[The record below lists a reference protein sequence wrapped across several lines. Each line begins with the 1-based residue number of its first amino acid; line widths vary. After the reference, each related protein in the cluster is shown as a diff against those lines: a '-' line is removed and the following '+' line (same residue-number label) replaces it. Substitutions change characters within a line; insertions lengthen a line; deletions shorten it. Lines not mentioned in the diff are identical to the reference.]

1 MIIKDNFR
9 LVSGIPNV
17 LSLSPAMIKN
27 YSYEENSPRHIFAFL
42 ELKRKSVPHFSNN
55 TIFNLISDKRKR
67 DKIQVVDLEQ
77 YPLHCSY
84 NKPTKGM
91 IVNLKP
97 FGVKEISSLSPNDL
111 YGSLVYSYSFN
122 QLVTK
127 KFKIRESYA
136 KHVIDFL
143 LSLFVQ
149 LFGRK
154 YGLLATYSSG
164 IAKLKFLI
172 ACYVYAAFFGYRN
185 DINLFKTAAKAAPFL
200 YNNEIELLKKYD
212 YSKIEDFIQVL
223 SDSKVMPGLNLI
235 RFTATIHSFMKVE
248 MLAALEDCSRF
259 FCAILTSN
267 VPGARIVPSYISKYN
282 ERAYYSIVDIMR
294 GVFKWSLQ
302 INT

>member
-1 MIIKDNFR
+1 MLIKDNFR
-9 LVSGIPNV
+9 LVSNVPNV
-17 LSLSPAMIKN
+17 ITMSPAMVKN

-55 TIFNLISDKRKR
+55 TIFNLISDKKKR
-67 DKIQVVDLEQ
+67 EYIEVVDLDQ
-77 YPLHCSY
+77 YPLTCSY
-84 NKPTKGM
+84 NKKTKGM
-91 IVNLKP
+91 MINLKP

-111 YGSLVYSYSFN
+111 YGSLVYSYAFR

-127 KFKIRESYA
+127 KFKLRDAYA

-172 ACYVYAAFFGYRN
+172 SCYVYAAFFGHSMN
-185 DINLFKTAAKAAPFL
+185 MQLFKTAAKAAPYL
-200 YNNEIELLKKYD
+200 YHNEIEMLKKYD
-212 YSKIEDFIQVL
+212 YRKIEDFIQAL
-223 SDSKVMPGLNLI
+223 SDMKIMPGMNLI

-267 VPGARIVPSYISKYN
+267 IPGSRVVPSYISKYN
-282 ERAYYSIVDIMR
+282 ERAYYAIVDIMR
-294 GVFKWSLQ
+294 GIFK
-302 INT
+302 

>member
-1 MIIKDNFR
+1 MLIKDNFR

-17 LSLSPAMIKN
+17 LTLSPAMIQN

-55 TIFNLISDKRKR
+55 SIFNLISDKKKR
-67 DKIQVVDLEQ
+67 EHIEVVDLEQ
-77 YPLHCSY
+77 YQLHCSY
-84 NKPTKGM
+84 NKPTKGL
-91 IVNLKP
+91 IINLKP

-111 YGSLVYSYSFN
+111 YGSLVYSYAFA

-127 KFKIRESYA
+127 KFKLKDSYG

-154 YGLLATYSSG
+154 YGMLATYSSG
-164 IAKLKFLI
+164 IPKLKFLI
-172 ACYVYAAFFGYRN
+172 ACYVYASFFGHPN
-185 DINLFKTAAKAAPFL
+185 NMQLFKEAAKAAPFL
-200 YNNEIELLKKYD
+200 YNNEVELFKKYD

-235 RFTATIHSFMKVE
+235 RFTATIHSFMGVE
-248 MLAALEDCSRF
+248 MLAAMEDCSRF
-259 FCAILTSN
+259 FCSLLTAS
-267 VPGARIVPSYISKYN
+267 VPGSRIVPSYISTKYN

-294 GVFKWSLQ
+294 GVFK
-302 INT
+302 

>member
-9 LVSGIPNV
+9 LVSNVPNV
-17 LSLSPAMIKN
+17 ISMSPAIINN

-55 TIFNLISDKRKR
+55 TIFNLIADKKKR
-67 DKIQVVDLEQ
+67 EYIEVVDLEQ
-77 YPLHCSY
+77 YPLTCSY
-84 NKPTKGM
+84 NKATKGM
-91 IVNLKP
+91 MINLKP
-97 FGVKEISSLSPNDL
+97 FGAKEISSLSPNDL
-111 YGSLVYSYSFN
+111 YGSLVYSYSFSE
-122 QLVTK
+122 LVTK
-127 KFKIRESYA
+127 KFKLRETYA

-164 IAKLKFLI
+164 ISKLKFLI
-172 ACYVYAAFFGYRN
+172 ACYVYAAFFGYPN
-185 DINLFKTAAKAAPFL
+185 SMDLFKTAARAAPFL
-200 YNNEIELLKKYD
+200 YNNEIELFKKYD
-212 YSKIEDFIQVL
+212 YRKIEDFIQVL
-223 SDSKVMPGLNLI
+223 SDSKVMPGINLI

-267 VPGARIVPSYISKYN
+267 IPGCRVVPSYISKYN

-294 GVFKWSLQ
+294 GIFK
-302 INT
+302 